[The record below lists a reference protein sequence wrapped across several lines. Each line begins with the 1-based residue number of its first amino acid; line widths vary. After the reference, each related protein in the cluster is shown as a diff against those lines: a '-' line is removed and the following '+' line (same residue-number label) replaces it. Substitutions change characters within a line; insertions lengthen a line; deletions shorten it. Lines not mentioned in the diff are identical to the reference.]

1 MPKLE
6 ELQQTP
12 GRHARRARS
21 MRVSTS
27 LAEINVVPLVDV
39 MLVLLVIFM
48 VTAPMMQQGFG
59 VHLPTAHQAKAVSA
73 PVTVT
78 VPVSYRL
85 DGKVRLGNE
94 AIPIGALASRIR
106 AETDGQLDKSVMVA
120 ADGLVTTQELMQVL
134 DKLQEGGINK
144 VGIQS
149 QPPTTERAP

>member
-59 VHLPTAHQAKAVSA
+59 VHLPQSRRSTAIAA
-73 PVTVT
+73 PVTVS
-78 VPVSYRL
+78 VPISFRQ
-85 DGKVRLGNE
+85 DGKVRHWATEMDNF
-94 AIPIGALASRIR
+94 ALELANLVERRLLRTVKSLK
-106 AETDGQLDKSVMVA
+106 DGY
-120 ADGLVTTQELMQVL
+120 
-134 DKLQEGGINK
+134 
-144 VGIQS
+144 
-149 QPPTTERAP
+149 

>member
-6 ELQQTP
+6 EMQQTP

-59 VHLPTAHQAKAVSA
+59 VHLPQSSRSQAVAA
-73 PVTVT
+73 PVTIT
-78 VPVSYRL
+78 VPVTFHK
-85 DGKVRLGNE
+85 DGKVRIGEEL
-94 AIPIGALASRIR
+94 IPLDVLTARVQQALDGRLTKDVILAGDGA
-106 AETDGQLDKSVMVA
+106 
-120 ADGLVTTQELMQVL
+120 VTLQDLFRVF
-134 DKLQEGGINK
+134 DKLKEGGVEK

-149 QPPTTERAP
+149 QPPISERAP